1 MIVRIWHGWTRPE
14 NAAAY
19 ENLLKTEVF
28 KSIASKGIAGY
39 RKIELARRDLANEVE
54 FVTMMR
60 FASLDDVKQFVGE
73 DYEQA
78 YVPPAARRLLE
89 RFDRRAQHYEIREA
103 IDYASN
109 VA

>member
-1 MIVRIWHGWTRPE
+1 MIVRVWHGWTKPE

-28 KSIASKGIAGY
+28 KGIASKGIAGY
-39 RKIELARRDLANEVE
+39 QKIELARRDLGNEVE
-54 FVTMMR
+54 FITMMR

-78 YVPPAARRLLE
+78 YVPPAARRLLV
-89 RFDRRAQHYEIREA
+89 RFDGQAQHYEIREA

-109 VA
+109 AA